1 MDEYVDIE
9 FNSYLIKYCFWKNLN
24 CLLNKSDRDLGSW
37 FVYVNKVFWV
47 LLF

>member
-9 FNSYLIKYCFWKNLN
+9 FKLFNKILLLEEFK
-24 CLLNKSDRDLGSW
+24 LLNKSDRDLGSW